1 LLFSRKRKALPKM
14 RKHEYPIPNVYFT
27 NTLDDD
33 SSINYN
39 CVGFDNDVP
48 RSPGIP
54 SVKTKEPM
62 YDEEFLVYDKQPLND

>member
-1 LLFSRKRKALPKM
+1 M
-14 RKHEYPIPNVYFT
+14 

-39 CVGFDNDVP
+39 FVGFDNDVP

-62 YDEEFLVYDKQPLND
+62 YDEEFLVYDKQPFND